1 MKIVLAIKTKSDK
14 IKGMKRKSWEQAKN
28 VSSPHGSTILL
39 SEKVKGGKP
48 PARLGQTNSPLHYLN
63 CYVDEFIWR

>member
-1 MKIVLAIKTKSDK
+1 
-14 IKGMKRKSWEQAKN
+14 MKRKSWEQAKN